1 MKVVTVRVPEPV
13 LEAIDNLAREHNVD
27 RSEMIR
33 ILLSNGLREFLIG
46 RAIEKYVNDEVSL
59 EKAAEIANVP
69 LSDFIIELRKRNISH
84 KEDEPIDI
92 IIQTLKKK
100 KLL

>member
-1 MKVVTVRVPEPV
+1 MKVITVRIPEPV
-13 LEAIDNLAREHNVD
+13 LEAINSLAKEHNMD

-33 ILLSNGLREFLIG
+33 ILLSNGLKEFLVE
-46 RAIEKYVNDEVSL
+46 RAIERYINDEISL
-59 EKAAEIANVP
+59 ERAAEIANMP
-69 LSDFIIELRKRNISH
+69 LSDFIIELRKRNIPH
-84 KEDEPIDI
+84 KEDEQIDI